1 MLIFPVKSLD
11 PVTVEEA
18 VVARGAGL
26 AGDREFCI
34 VDDQGQW
41 VNGKRT
47 PLVHRIRSQVERNR
61 REIALNGERFHL
73 DRERPAIE
81 AWLSRRLE
89 IRVHLE
95 QDAAVG
101 FPDDTN
107 ASGPTLVSTATLC
120 EVARWFGADLDEMRR
135 RFRAN
140 LEIDGVP
147 AFWEDQLIGVSF
159 RLGEVA
165 IEGVNPCARCAVPS
179 RDSLTGEVV
188 DPAFAKSFAERRAK
202 ALPPWADRR
211 RF

>member
-1 MLIFPVKSLD
+1 
-11 PVTVEEA
+11 
-18 VVARGAGL
+18 
-26 AGDREFCI
+26 
-34 VDDQGQW
+34 
-41 VNGKRT
+41 
-47 PLVHRIRSQVERNR
+47 
-61 REIALNGERFHL
+61 
-73 DRERPAIE
+73 
-81 AWLSRRLE
+81 
-89 IRVHLE
+89 
-95 QDAAVG
+95 DAAVG

-147 AFWEDQLIGVSF
+147 AFWEDQLIGVTF

-179 RDSLTGEVV
+179 RNSLTGEVV

-211 RF
+211 RFDHYYRLALNTRIPESEAGKIIRVGDCLWGGL